1 MFIYYLIIIC
11 LVIIDQA
18 SKWWTVQNIDLHQ
31 VIEVIP
37 NVLSLTYIQNTGA
50 AWSILEGK
58 MMFFYI
64 VTIIVV
70 AVLLYELHKHWQDS
84 RLFAV
89 GISFIIGGALGNFI
103 DRLFLKYVVDMI
115 KLEFIDFPI
124 FNLADTWLTV
134 GVILVLVY
142 ILFDSDEES
151 SVKWP
156 LFKKTLW

>member
-1 MFIYYLIIIC
+1 MFIYYFLIII

-50 AWSILEGK
+50 AWSILEGQ
-58 MMFFYI
+58 MIFFYI
-64 VTIIVV
+64 VTILVV
-70 AVLLYELHKHWQDS
+70 GVLLYELHKHWRDS
-84 RLFAV
+84 KVFAL
-89 GISFIIGGALGNFI
+89 GFSFIIGGALGNFI
-103 DRLFLKYVVDMI
+103 DRLLLKYVVDMI

-134 GVILVLVY
+134 GVIIVLIY
-142 ILFDSDEES
+142 ILFDKKEEDK
-151 SVKWP
+151 VK
-156 LFKKTLW
+156 

>member
-1 MFIYYLIIIC
+1 MFIFYFLIII

-37 NVLSLTYIQNTGA
+37 NILSLTYIQNTGA

-103 DRLFLKYVVDMI
+103 DRLLLKYVIDMI

-134 GVILVLVY
+134 GVIIVLFY
-142 ILFDSDEES
+142 ILFDKDEEGQ
-151 SVKWP
+151 V
-156 LFKKTLW
+156 